1 MTLLAKKVALVT
13 GGSQG
18 LGEAHVRKLV
28 EEGAKVI
35 ITDILVDNG
44 EKLAKELGDNT
55 TFVQLDVTDPSSWDE
70 AIKHAEEAFGP
81 INVLVNNA
89 GIDIMK
95 PFIEFT
101 AADLQKLLDVNLF
114 GNFHGMQKILPSMKK
129 AGGGSIVNIS
139 SLEGLRG
146 TAGNSI
152 YNASKFAAIGL
163 TKAVAQEYA
172 EYNIR
177 VNSVHPGAIQ
187 TPGVEADDIKDTV
200 QNYIQNIPMKRIG
213 KPEEVANLVVFL
225 ASDKSSYSTGA
236 EFIVD
241 GGIMAT

>member
-1 MTLLAKKVALVT
+1 MTDA
-13 GGSQG
+13 
-18 LGEAHVRKLV
+18 
-28 EEGAKVI
+28 
-35 ITDILVDNG
+35 N
-44 EKLAKELGDNT
+44 
-55 TFVQLDVTDPSSWDE
+55 SWDE
-70 AIKHAEEAFGP
+70 AIKHAESAFGP
-81 INVLVNNA
+81 INVLINNA

-101 AADLQKLLDVNLF
+101 GADLQKLLDVNLF
-114 GNFHGMQKILPSMKK
+114 VNFYGMQKILPSMKK

-152 YNASKFAAIGL
+152 YNASKFAATGL

-187 TPGVEADDIKDTV
+187 TPGVEAADIKDTV

-213 KPEEVANLVVFL
+213 KPEEVANLVTFL

>member
-1 MTLLAKKVALVT
+1 MKLLENKVAMVT

-18 LGEAHVRKLV
+18 MGEAHVRKLI

-35 ITDILVDNG
+35 ITDILVDKG
-44 EKLAKELGDNT
+44 EKLANELGDKA
-55 TFVQLDVTDPSSWDE
+55 TFIELDVTNAESWE
-70 AIKHAEEAFGP
+70 KAIQQAESTFGP
-81 INVLVNNA
+81 VNVLVNNA

-101 AADLQKLLDVNLF
+101 GADLQKLLDVNLF

-152 YNASKFAAIGL
+152 YNASKFAATGL

-213 KPEEVANLVVFL
+213 KPEEVANLVAFL
-225 ASDKSSYSTGA
+225 ASDKSSYSTGS
-236 EFIVD
+236 EFISD

>member
-1 MTLLAKKVALVT
+1 MKLLTDKVALVT

-35 ITDILVDNG
+35 ITDILPEQG
-44 EKLAKELGDNT
+44 EQLANELGDNT
-55 TFVQLDVTDPSSWDE
+55 TFVKLDVTDPDSWE
-70 AIKHAEEAFGP
+70 TAIKYAEATFGP

-95 PFIEFT
+95 PFIDFT
-101 AADLQKLLDVNLF
+101 VADLQKLLDVNLF

-152 YNASKFAAIGL
+152 YNASKFAATGL

-213 KPEEVANLVVFL
+213 KPEEVANLVAFL

-236 EFIVD
+236 EFIV
-241 GGIMAT
+241 

>member
-35 ITDILVDNG
+35 ITDILVEKG

-55 TFVQLDVTDPSSWDE
+55 TFVQLDVTDPSSWDK

-152 YNASKFAAIGL
+152 YNASKFAATGL

>member
-1 MTLLAKKVALVT
+1 MKLLTDKVALVT

-35 ITDILVDNG
+35 ITDIMPEQG

-55 TFVQLDVTDPSSWDE
+55 TFVKLDVTDPDSWE
-70 AIKHAEEAFGP
+70 AAVEHAEAAFGP

-101 AADLQKLLDVNLF
+101 GTDLQKLLDVNLF

-129 AGGGSIVNIS
+129 AGRGSIVNIS

-152 YNASKFAAIGL
+152 YNASKFAATGL

-213 KPEEVANLVVFL
+213 KPEEVANLVAFL

>member
-1 MTLLAKKVALVT
+1 MKLLETKVVIVT
-13 GGSQG
+13 GGAQG
-18 LGEAHVRKLV
+18 LGAAHVRKLI
-28 EEGAKVI
+28 EEGAKVV
-35 ITDILVDNG
+35 ITDILTDKG
-44 EKLAKELGDNT
+44 EKLAKELGDNA
-55 TFVQLDVTDPSSWDE
+55 TFVELDVTDADSWE
-70 AIKHAEEAFGP
+70 KAIKQAESAFGP
-81 INVLVNNA
+81 VDVLVNNA

-95 PFIEFT
+95 PFVDFT
-101 AADLQKLLDVNLF
+101 PKDLQKLLDVNLF
-114 GNFHGMQKILPSMKK
+114 GNFHGMQKVLPSMKK

-152 YNASKFAAIGL
+152 YNASKFAATGL

-177 VNSVHPGAIQ
+177 VNSVHPGAIN
-187 TPGVEADDIKDTV
+187 TPGIEADDIKDTV
-200 QNYIQNIPMKRIG
+200 QNYVKNIPMKRIG
-213 KPEEVANLVVFL
+213 EAEEVANLVAFL

>member
-35 ITDILVDNG
+35 ITDILVENG

-152 YNASKFAAIGL
+152 YNASKFAATGL

>member
-1 MTLLAKKVALVT
+1 MKLLENKIAMVT
-13 GGSQG
+13 GGAQG
-18 LGEAHVRKLV
+18 LGAAHVRKLHQ
-28 EEGAKVI
+28 EGAKVI
-35 ITDILVDNG
+35 ITDILEDKG
-44 EKLAKELGDNT
+44 KKLAEELGDNT
-55 TFVQLDVTDPSSWDE
+55 TFVKLDVTDANSWDE
-70 AIKHAEEAFGP
+70 AIKVAESTFGP
-81 INVLVNNA
+81 VNVLVNNA

-95 PFIEFT
+95 PFIDFKAE
-101 AADLQKLLDVNLF
+101 DLQKLLDVNLF

-152 YNASKFAAIGL
+152 YNASKFAATGL

-177 VNSVHPGAIQ
+177 VNSVHPGAIN
-187 TPGVEADDIKDTV
+187 TPGIEADDIKDTV
-200 QNYIQNIPMKRIG
+200 QNYVERIPMKRIG
-213 KPEEVANLVVFL
+213 EAEEVANLVAFL

-236 EFIVD
+236 EFISD

>member
-1 MTLLAKKVALVT
+1 MKLLADKVALVT

-18 LGEAHVRKLV
+18 LGEAHVRKLI

-35 ITDILVDNG
+35 ITDILPEQG
-44 EKLAKELGDNT
+44 EKLAKELGNNA
-55 TFVQLDVTDPSSWDE
+55 TFVKLDVTDADSWDE
-70 AIKHAEEAFGP
+70 AIKHAESAFGP

-101 AADLQKLLDVNLF
+101 GADLQKLLDVNLF
-114 GNFHGMQKILPSMKK
+114 GNFYGMQKVLPSMKK

-152 YNASKFAAIGL
+152 YNASKFAATGL

-187 TPGVEADDIKDTV
+187 TPGVEAADIKDTV

-213 KPEEVANLVVFL
+213 KPEEVANLVAFL

>member
-1 MTLLAKKVALVT
+1 MKLLENKVAIVT
-13 GGSQG
+13 GGAQG
-18 LGEAHVRKLV
+18 LGAAHVRKLI
-28 EEGAKVI
+28 EEGAKVV
-35 ITDILVDNG
+35 ITDILVDKG
-44 EKLAKELGDNT
+44 EKLATELGDNA
-55 TFVQLDVTDPSSWDE
+55 TFVKLDVTDADSWE
-70 AIKHAEEAFGP
+70 KAIKQAESAFGP
-81 INVLVNNA
+81 VNILVNNA

-95 PFIEFT
+95 PFVDFT
-101 AADLQKLLDVNLF
+101 AEDLQKLLNVNLF
-114 GNFHGMQKILPSMKK
+114 GNFHGMQKVLPSMKK

-152 YNASKFAAIGL
+152 YNASKFAATGL

-200 QNYIQNIPMKRIG
+200 QNYIKNIPMKRIG
-213 KPEEVANLVVFL
+213 KPEEVANLVAFL
-225 ASDKSSYSTGA
+225 ASDKSSYSTGS